1 MSLDPLESFAGSL
14 IATLEPKARR
24 ELARDIAQLL
34 RGNRQRS
41 IAAQQNPDGSAFEP
55 RKPQLRL
62 RPGGSGLGLRGQKGK
77 VRRGAMFQKLRTG
90 RYLKAQGTPDAA
102 IVTFTAEVQRIARV
116 HQEGLRDR
124 VNRRGLEV
132 TYPARRLLGIN
143 DADETEIRDLIVAR
157 LADRL

>member
-1 MSLDPLESFAGSL
+1 MSLAPVESFAAGL
-14 IATLEPKARR
+14 IASLEPGARR
-24 ELARDIAQLL
+24 ELARDIALLL

-41 IAAQQNPDGSAFEP
+41 IAAQQNPDGTAFEP

-62 RPGGSGLGLRGQKGK
+62 RNQKGK
-77 VRRGAMFQKLRTG
+77 IRRTMFAKLRTA
-90 RYLKAQGTPDAA
+90 RFLKASATPDAA
-102 IVTFTAEVQRIARV
+102 IVSFVGEVQRIARV

-132 TYPARRLLGIN
+132 TYPARRLLGISEP
-143 DADETEIRDLIVAR
+143 DEAEIRDLVVAR